1 MASKKLYSF
10 DDHPEHRDQMPAW
23 RDKWIAHALNTKAMD
38 DADRAGM
45 RTAIAGL
52 YRAANLEPPDR
63 VVFCASPISGAIA
76 ASVASG
82 VWWLRE
88 NPDAHKKL
96 FGRPLSEADLAQAV
110 RIAVPFVVSRGMYRT
125 LTLEQPPATLPIPPA
140 LDQSARAATRAATWA
155 ATGDATGAATGDATG
170 AATWDATRAATRAAT
185 GAADPVARFLVACCA
200 YWGNY
205 YDGANF
211 WAGYVSYLS
220 FFRHVAQLQL
230 PEYEKFAHY
239 EDAAVH
245 GGPRFMHRKFCIVS
259 DRPEVI
265 RKDDRHRP
273 HCEDGPFLRW
283 RDGWALY
290 AIRGTRVPAD
300 VIENPASVTVERIN
314 AEQNAEIRR
323 VMLERY
329 GWGRYIEDSG
339 AKELHRDEF
348 GTLYRQ
354 ELAGDEPL
362 VMVAVDNST
371 LEPDGTRKRYFLRVH
386 PELRPLRADGTMGNP
401 QTPTAHN
408 AVASTF
414 GMTGDQYHPVLET

>member
-1 MASKKLYSF
+1 
-10 DDHPEHRDQMPAW
+10 
-23 RDKWIAHALNTKAMD
+23 
-38 DADRAGM
+38 
-45 RTAIAGL
+45 
-52 YRAANLEPPDR
+52 
-63 VVFCASPISGAIA
+63 
-76 ASVASG
+76 
-82 VWWLRE
+82 
-88 NPDAHKKL
+88 
-96 FGRPLSEADLAQAV
+96 
-110 RIAVPFVVSRGMYRT
+110 
-125 LTLEQPPATLPIPPA
+125 
-140 LDQSARAATRAATWA
+140 
-155 ATGDATGAATGDATG
+155 
-170 AATWDATRAATRAAT
+170 
-185 GAADPVARFLVACCA
+185 
-200 YWGNY
+200 
-205 YDGANF
+205 
-211 WAGYVSYLS
+211 
-220 FFRHVAQLQL
+220 VAQLQL